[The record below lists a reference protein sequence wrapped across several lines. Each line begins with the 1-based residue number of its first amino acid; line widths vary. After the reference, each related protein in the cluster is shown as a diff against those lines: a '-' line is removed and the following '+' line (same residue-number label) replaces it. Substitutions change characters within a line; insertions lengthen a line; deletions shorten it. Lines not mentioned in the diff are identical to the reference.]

1 MDFCKTDYKKPAY
14 YKRKDGV
21 ITLTVKN
28 CDMPLADIATFWIKK
43 WEDVDSH
50 LPTNLSF
57 AGLRAYDFYWDDT
70 QVSREPYLSETPKA
84 VKVDTDNLIV
94 FLISDKTN
102 ARRKLTI
109 YNAEYTYK
117 GKDLVITVRY
127 GYKNDNYDDDDY

>member
-1 MDFCKTDYKKPAY
+1 MDFCKTDYKKTAY

-21 ITLTVKN
+21 ITLMVKN
-28 CDMPLADIATFWIKK
+28 CDLSLIDIAPFWTRK
-43 WEDVDSH
+43 WTDVRKH

-70 QVSREPYLSETPKA
+70 SVSREPHLSETPK
-84 VKVDTDNLIV
+84 VVTVDTSNLIV

-109 YNAEYTYK
+109 YSADYAYK
-117 GKDLVITVRY
+117 GKDLVVTIDYEYT
-127 GYKNDNYDDDDY
+127 DDSDDY